1 MTALQIGSPALPF
14 RLTGVDG
21 KTYALEDF
29 GASPALVVLF
39 SCNHCPY
46 VQAYEDRLV
55 AVQRDYAARGVA
67 MVAINS
73 NDARKYPD
81 DSFPEMVKRAK
92 AKGYNFPYLHD
103 ATQAVATAYG
113 AVRTPEAFVFDAARR
128 LRYHGA
134 IDDNWQEPAQVKTRF
149 LREALDA
156 VLAGHAPP
164 TADVYPVGCTI
175 KWAPRP

>member
-1 MTALQIGSPALPF
+1 MATLRIGDPAPPF
-14 RLTGVDG
+14 RLQGVDG

-29 GASPALVVLF
+29 DSRAKPVLVVMF
-39 SCNHCPY
+39 TCNHCPY

-55 AVQRDYAARGVA
+55 ACQRDYAARGVA
-67 MVAINS
+67 MVAINP
-73 NDARKYPD
+73 NDERKYPD

-92 AKGYNFPYLHD
+92 AKGYTFPYLRD

-113 AVRTPEAFVFDAARR
+113 AARTPEMFVFDASRC

-134 IDDNWQEPAQVKTRF
+134 IDDNWEHPTKVTRPF

-156 VLAGHAPP
+156 VLAGRAPS
-164 TADVYPVGCTI
+164 TTEVYPVGCTV
-175 KWAPRP
+175 KWA